1 MDELE
6 LLKKDWQKGAADFK
20 SYSDTDIY
28 PMLHKKS
35 SSIVKTLFYISICEL
50 VFWLLASVLPY
61 ALSPSIREKLDKS
74 YENPLFIAISI
85 FSYAVILV
93 FIYLLFLKWTH
104 MLTSIVCQRYPA
116 TYFPIR
122 YFRIQASLVK
132 LPSPS

>member
-50 VFWLLASVLPY
+50 VFL
-61 ALSPSIREKLDKS
+61 ALSLSIALC
-74 YENPLFIAISI
+74 PFT
-85 FSYAVILV
+85 
-93 FIYLLFLKWTH
+93 IY
-104 MLTSIVCQRYPA
+104 
-116 TYFPIR
+116 
-122 YFRIQASLVK
+122 
-132 LPSPS
+132 